1 MEQAWGKHSY
11 RRSKPLHLPCGML
24 ELCSATSP
32 WSSKLYQHRT
42 AVAAFFEECYVHL
55 PNFIR
60 PSPSISPST
69 LTRSSYSI
77 LHLPFMALLYLSFH
91 VKVAFLDC
99 RPQMQGPLLSSSPQ
113 DPLNLAQCRVQ
124 LSLNKHFL
132 NGQMFCKERG
142 KCVFESGQQILC
154 P

>member
-1 MEQAWGKHSY
+1 MGQVFLLSFQASASAWWDAGAVFSY
-11 RRSKPLHLPCGML
+11 VSLVLQ
-24 ELCSATSP
+24 T
-32 WSSKLYQHRT
+32 LYQYRT
-42 AVAAFFEECYVHL
+42 AIAAFFEECYVHL

-77 LHLPFMALLYLSFH
+77 LHIPFMALLYLSFH
-91 VKVAFLDC
+91 VNVAFLDC
-99 RPQMQGPLLSSSPQ
+99 SPQMQGPLLSSSPQ

-132 NGQMFCKERG
+132 NGQMFRKERG
-142 KCVFESGQQILC
+142 KCVFESRQQILC

>member
-1 MEQAWGKHSY
+1 MGQAFLSSFQASASALWDAGAVFSY
-11 RRSKPLHLPCGML
+11 LSLVLQ
-24 ELCSATSP
+24 T
-32 WSSKLYQHRT
+32 LYQHRT

-55 PNFIR
+55 PNVIR

-132 NGQMFCKERG
+132 NGQMFRKERG